1 MTVISQP
8 DPSLQVAWP
17 PADADAAAAR
27 IASVGSEV
35 ADERSHRSGGWG
47 WLLLL
52 LAPVLCY
59 GLPLLTA
66 AVVGLGAS
74 TLGLAAGIPLALVA
88 VLTVGLGLRRRKVAA
103 AHCCPVEATGRRR

>member
-1 MTVISQP
+1 MTVISLP
-8 DPSLQVAWP
+8 DPSLQVALP
-17 PADADAAAAR
+17 PADADAAEAR
-27 IASVGSEV
+27 IASVSPGI
-35 ADERSHRSGGWG
+35 AHERSHRSGGWG

-52 LAPVLCY
+52 APMLCY

-66 AVVGLGAS
+66 AVTGIGAS

-88 VLTVGLGLRRRKVAA
+88 VLTVGLGLRRRKIAA